1 MRARKA
7 QASSSQSS
15 PAISAVDRGH
25 WSLAPAS
32 FEAREQA
39 RAAAPMPSGSML
51 TGGTSS
57 VSAKLRVPQTLRP
70 PSESESPFVSS
81 HLVTARNYS
90 YSYSFAPSAASI
102 PPPPPIAIALSC
114 CTIVFGANML
124 SSTSRTALRRAANNK
139 FTVKAGVRAVSA
151 WSSVPQGPPVS
162 QLLVLPWWL
171 GPANVLAGCK

>member
-1 MRARKA
+1 MRAREA

-15 PAISAVDRGH
+15 PAVSAVDTGH
-25 WSLAPAS
+25 LQAS
-32 FEAREQA
+32 RQGSGLQLRCPHRWYELCFRKTTGTPDSQTTERE
-39 RAAAPMPSGSML
+39 
-51 TGGTSS
+51 
-57 VSAKLRVPQTLRP
+57 RVT
-70 PSESESPFVSS
+70 FCS
-81 HLVTARNYS
+81 HLVTARN

-114 CTIVFGANML
+114 CIIAFAANML

-162 QLLVLPWWL
+162 QLLVLLWWP
-171 GPANVLAGCK
+171 GSANVLAGCK